1 MIRREVALIGTAS
14 HSPAPATA
22 VLMPTIR
29 PWASVSAPPE
39 LPAFSAA
46 SVWMTSSITRR
57 LRPDHAGMERPR
69 PLTTPAVTE
78 PESPSGLPTAMTSC
92 PTLRATLSVK
102 SVVAQKLIP
111 KSGPGRGEARVQL
124 PALHCGD
131 PDPLQ
136 LDAFGVADDGFE
148 GLHYAHRDRGVGPV
162 PDVEH

>member
-1 MIRREVALIGTAS
+1 MQLRSVAERGYGQRRSDCLGEKQLLEALRIRNRL
-14 HSPAPATA
+14 
-22 VLMPTIR
+22 
-29 PWASVSAPPE
+29 PP
-39 LPAFSAA
+39 
-46 SVWMTSSITRR
+46 SITRR
-57 LRPDHAGMERPR
+57 LRPDHTGMERPR

-78 PESPSGLPTAMTSC
+78 TESPSGLPTAMTSC

-102 SVVAQKLIP
+102 SVVVHELVSKF
-111 KSGPGRGEARVQL
+111 GPGRGEARVQL
-124 PALHCGD
+124 PALHGGD